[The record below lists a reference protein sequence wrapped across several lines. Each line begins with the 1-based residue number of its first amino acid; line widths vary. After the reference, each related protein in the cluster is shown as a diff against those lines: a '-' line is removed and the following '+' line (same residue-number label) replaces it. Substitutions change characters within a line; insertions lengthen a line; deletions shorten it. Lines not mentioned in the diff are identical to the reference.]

1 MQNIVFQ
8 FLAFLHF
15 SLPLFPT
22 FLSVCF
28 PIKPIL
34 SVQLGLSPNLFDS
47 IGQFLFAQF
56 AFPHNHDF
64 PSLCFKKRVV
74 TQVSFPIGL
83 DLLDPELA
91 VALGLNISVAA
102 FVAMP
107 ETSVHKDTSAV
118 FCKNNV
124 RTSRKALDVDSVSIP
139 SVE

>member
-1 MQNIVFQ
+1 MLQ
-8 FLAFLHF
+8 
-15 SLPLFPT
+15 
-22 FLSVCF
+22 
-28 PIKPIL
+28 
-34 SVQLGLSPNLFDS
+34 
-47 IGQFLFAQF
+47 
-56 AFPHNHDF
+56 
-64 PSLCFKKRVV
+64 KRVV

-91 VALGLNISVAA
+91 VALGLNISVAT